1 MTGHIKLGLTAA
13 TLQEYM
19 LDDVRRRRR
28 QLANP
33 MAVRLGTGGE
43 FSDYENWALH
53 VAADWREGVGKLAED
68 AAGYLFGEI
77 ESRVPEQLI
86 IPSALGCSAMQFAS
100 SDVGERPSYF
110 PEEATEYTAIA
121 IGGTGNPTRIS
132 VPIYVY
138 SGTEANLRG
147 YLSGVAF
154 FGYVPDGVEVT
165 VAVYSDTAG
174 APNAALASGT
184 LTAATL
190 RPGFQWYYVPLSAE
204 YAVTAGSGLTGHWV
218 IYPTNSANE
227 IQFAQGDGSPI
238 SGRNSYTYSGSW
250 SVNTGACPFFLY
262 KRPATLQTSANVK
275 HAGFRGFVIDTET
288 NDIVAVSTLQ
298 RTTDGAYSDTVTQA
312 FTYDDVANVWERSA
326 YGGSNWP
333 GSVTPEMV
341 GNIVLFNGVVY
352 NPQTTQWTTW
362 TLAGD
367 AVATSTEDANLF
379 ASWSG
384 YLWRAYANRL
394 WYSADATTWTEIEG
408 GVGVDDYR
416 VRGLAGLGAN
426 MYVSTD
432 EALYY
437 VAPGDAVVGVFPW
450 GTISEEN
457 GRGMIA
463 HQGAVYIPAAG
474 RLWKFTEDGST
485 QDIWVN
491 RDDDLNARRLGNIA
505 ALASLNNALVCG
517 VNGTTTDDPSSVWA
531 YTGLGWHH
539 LATLPGGF
547 DIRSLYYDRVRSR
560 LWIASDEWAV
570 FYIHAPD
577 WALNPYNDSAS
588 VYMPVGWV
596 ETDRIFAGSRDLL
609 KDVEDMRLFGEFGAD
624 TSVAVY
630 WQDQDSTDWEL
641 LGEFDADGE
650 EVRWADTTTRPS
662 TRWIRIGLLF
672 QTTDPTQ
679 TTRLRAW
686 VLKVMPMV
694 RDRWRWDFTIN
705 VADNQQMIGG
715 EMNDRYADEMRDHLE
730 SLIESVAPVLFED
743 VDGRQYWVKIMG
755 AGESLDN
762 YENDGY
768 GDVRWSMKFNMSL
781 EQIESVF

>member
-86 IPSALGCSAMQFAS
+86 VPSALGCSAMRFLSIDA
-100 SDVGERPSYF
+100 GERPAYC
-110 PEEATEYTAIA
+110 PAEATAYTSVSV
-121 IGGTGNPTRIS
+121 GGAGNPTRIS

-138 SGTEANLRG
+138 SGGEANSRG

-154 FGYVPDGVEVT
+154 LGYVPDGVQIT

-174 APNAALASGT
+174 APNAVLASGT
-184 LTAATL
+184 LTATTT

-204 YAVTAGSGLTGHWV
+204 YTVTAGSGLTGHWV
-218 IYPTNSANE
+218 IYPTDSANE
-227 IQFAQGDGSPI
+227 IQFAQGNGVPI
-238 SGRNSYTYSGSW
+238 SGRNSYTYSGSAW
-250 SVNTGACPFFLY
+250 SINTGACPFFLY
-262 KRPATLQTSANVK
+262 KRPSTNQTSANIK
-275 HAGFRGFVIDTET
+275 HAGFRGFVLNTDTD
-288 NDIVAVSTLQ
+288 DIVAVSSIQGSGGTLQ
-298 RTTDGAYSDTVTQA
+298 GVAQA
-312 FTYDDVANVWERSA
+312 FVYDDDTNVWTRA
-326 YGGSNWP
+326 VLGGSNWP
-333 GSVTPEMV
+333 GSVTPAMV

-352 NPQTTQWTTW
+352 SPQTTQWATW
-362 TLAGD
+362 TLSNNAM
-367 AVATSTEDANLF
+367 ATSTDDANLF

-474 RLWKFTEDGST
+474 RLWKFTEDGSI

-641 LGEFDADGE
+641 LGEFNADGE
-650 EVRWADTTTRPS
+650 EVRWADATTRPS

>member
-1 MTGHIKLGLTAA
+1 
-13 TLQEYM
+13 
-19 LDDVRRRRR
+19 
-28 QLANP
+28 

-86 IPSALGCSAMQFAS
+86 IPAALGCSHIVIPSYLLAPPAEP
-100 SDVGERPSYF
+100 DERPYYMPTDITTYSEQSIGGAGNPLRVSIPAVVF
-110 PEEATEYTAIA
+110 STTSESPSEPPNITGIA
-121 IGGTGNPTRIS
+121 IYADIPT
-132 VPIYVY
+132 
-138 SGTEANLRG
+138 
-147 YLSGVAF
+147 
-154 FGYVPDGVEVT
+154 GVEVT
-165 VAVYSDTAG
+165 VAFHANSAG
-174 APNAALASGT
+174 VPGAIANNAGSVPVVSGT
-184 LTAATL
+184 FTPTTAENF
-190 RPGFQWYYVPLSAE
+190 RPGFKWYYLELGSAYVYPVPGNIL
-204 YAVTAGSGLTGHWV
+204 YHWV
-218 IYPTNSANE
+218 VYPTVSTNTIRVALGE
-227 IQFAQGDGSPI
+227 DF
-238 SGRNSYTYSGSW
+238 SGGNSYTYNGSTW
-250 SVNTGACPFFLY
+250 SINTGCPL
-262 KRPATLQTSANVK
+262 
-275 HAGFRGFVIDTET
+275 
-288 NDIVAVSTLQ
+288 
-298 RTTDGAYSDTVTQA
+298 
-312 FTYDDVANVWERSA
+312 FTYDRPFPGYSSSAGVVPAGIFGMMTETDTGEIVSVIHVVGASSGTIFQTIPIRYDANENVWNTTDAITATAGSLASTVGYPVLFGGSA
-326 YGGSNWP
+326 YIPRGINFA
-333 GSVTPEMV
+333 V
-341 GNIVLFNGVVY
+341 
-352 NPQTTQWTTW
+352 W
-362 TLAGD
+362 TLATDGLTISSD
-367 AVATSTEDANLF
+367 DANLF
-379 ASWSG
+379 HSWSG

-408 GVGVDDYR
+408 GVGPNDYLI
-416 VRGLAGLGAN
+416 RGLAGLGAN

-517 VNGTTTDDPSSVWA
+517 VNGTTSDDPSSVWA

-641 LGEFDADGE
+641 LGEFNADGE